1 MIELHGQIKPQRL
14 YGQLNVVP
22 VEGSTGG
29 PLQAK
34 TAYPSHSEQIIV
46 PDEDYYGLVSVTV
59 KPVPRLPA
67 CEVKVMQILSEV
79 RYLNHKALAEIPAE
93 VLADYPYAVIVMASE
108 TDFWLWLSTE
118 KMYVA
123 TVDGIDKLV
132 IPANRIYYGFNADA
146 NVWLVQYA
154 QTTPGGYNVN
164 GDGGWAVWWAN
175 HDMHIGSADSGE
187 IYFPASQPQE
197 VQPADATHF
206 YYNGIRLP
214 EIPVD
219 RLESLP
225 YAFILYA
232 GRWDKY
238 YLVMSAEKY
247 YHSSDLLVA
256 GSSTA
261 ENFNLP
267 FVDVAAGDWI
277 SDGTT
282 AWNHTLN
289 ESVYVVWSNY
299 NIPDGSASATEI
311 HFQSTLAVPDPLQG
325 GV

>member
-1 MIELHGQIKPQRL
+1 MALTDKLTAIADAIRGKTGNTASLTLEQMPTEIAGIK
-14 YGQLNVVP
+14 
-22 VEGSTGG
+22 GST
-29 PLQAK
+29 PQ
-34 TAYPSHSEQIIV
+34 
-46 PDEDYYGLVSVTV
+46 
-59 KPVPRLPA
+59 PA
-67 CEVKVMQILSEV
+67 CEVKVIPASTDSY
-79 RYLNHKALAEIPAE
+79 YLNHEHLPEIPANVE
-93 VLADYPYAVIVMASE
+93 YPYLLVRQSE
-108 TDFWLWLSTE
+108 TTITLWTCKS
-118 KMYVA
+118 KMFYEVKE
-123 TVDGIDKLV
+123 DGTRRITIPDAAIRRTLDTSANAWVIDGQFSNTFFNV
-132 IPANRIYYGFNADA
+132 HGYG
-146 NVWLVQYA
+146 VWS
-154 QTTPGGYNVN
+154 
-164 GDGGWAVWWAN
+164 VWWAN
-175 HDMHIGSADSGE
+175 YDIPKGSADATD
-187 IYFPASQPQE
+187 IYWYASTPQAE
-197 VQPADATHF
+197 QPADATHF